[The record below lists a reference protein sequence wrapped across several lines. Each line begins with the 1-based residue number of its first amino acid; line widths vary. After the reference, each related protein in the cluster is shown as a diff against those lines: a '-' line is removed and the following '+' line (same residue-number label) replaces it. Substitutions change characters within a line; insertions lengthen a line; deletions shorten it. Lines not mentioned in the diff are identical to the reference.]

1 MLISPEKNGKI
12 KPHQESESVIDTSQ
26 MNEGKRRALEMA
38 EASRDNLE
46 LQQSLAGSLF
56 MGKFPWKL
64 MDPFPQQSQLDK
76 EQGDQWLEKFQE
88 YLESNVDPDAIDE
101 NGEIPD
107 SVFKGLAELGAFSIK
122 IDKEFD
128 GLGLSQVNYSRAATI
143 LGSYCGNT
151 TALISAH
158 QSIGVP
164 QPLIMFGTQE
174 QKQRYLPRFAKGE
187 VSAFALTETGVGSDP
202 ARMTTSAEL
211 SADGSHYI
219 LNGEKLWCTN
229 GTKASVIVVMAK
241 TPSKMIRGKERPQI
255 TAFICDMDTHGVEVV
270 TRCHFMG
277 LKALYNGVI
286 RFTNVKIPRENVILG
301 EGRGLKVALAT
312 LNTGRLTLP
321 SACVG
326 MAKKCLK
333 VIREWA
339 TEREQWGAPIGHHAA
354 VADKI
359 ATIAANT
366 FAMES
371 MTLYTSALVDQKQGD
386 IRIEAAMCKMWGT
399 EKAWDIINETIQI
412 RGGRGYETAQS
423 LKNRGERPIPVE
435 RFMRDS
441 RINTLFEG
449 SSEIMRLFIAR
460 EALDPHLKTGGAV
473 MNSKLPMSK
482 RFMAALGAAKFYA
495 TWYPKQWL
503 PTLFGPSIKTDRRI
517 AGHIKYA
524 KRMSKKL
531 ARTLF
536 HQMAKFGPKLEREQ
550 ILLGHLVD
558 IGTELFAITA
568 TCARGAT
575 MLEQGDSKE
584 DLVEL
589 VDFFCR
595 ESRLRI
601 EASMKS
607 IHRNNNKKGYRLARN
622 VLGGN
627 LRWFEKGI
635 IN

>member
-211 SADGSHYI
+211 SADGNHYI

-255 TAFICDMDTHGVEVV
+255 TAFICDMDTPGLEVV

-277 LKALYNGVI
+277 LKAL
-286 RFTNVKIPRENVILG
+286 
-301 EGRGLKVALAT
+301 
-312 LNTGRLTLP
+312 
-321 SACVG
+321 
-326 MAKKCLK
+326 
-333 VIREWA
+333 
-339 TEREQWGAPIGHHAA
+339 
-354 VADKI
+354 
-359 ATIAANT
+359 
-366 FAMES
+366 
-371 MTLYTSALVDQKQGD
+371 
-386 IRIEAAMCKMWGT
+386 
-399 EKAWDIINETIQI
+399 
-412 RGGRGYETAQS
+412 
-423 LKNRGERPIPVE
+423 
-435 RFMRDS
+435 
-441 RINTLFEG
+441 
-449 SSEIMRLFIAR
+449 
-460 EALDPHLKTGGAV
+460 
-473 MNSKLPMSK
+473 
-482 RFMAALGAAKFYA
+482 
-495 TWYPKQWL
+495 
-503 PTLFGPSIKTDRRI
+503 
-517 AGHIKYA
+517 
-524 KRMSKKL
+524 
-531 ARTLF
+531 
-536 HQMAKFGPKLEREQ
+536 
-550 ILLGHLVD
+550 
-558 IGTELFAITA
+558 
-568 TCARGAT
+568 
-575 MLEQGDSKE
+575 
-584 DLVEL
+584 
-589 VDFFCR
+589 
-595 ESRLRI
+595 
-601 EASMKS
+601 
-607 IHRNNNKKGYRLARN
+607 
-622 VLGGN
+622 
-627 LRWFEKGI
+627 
-635 IN
+635 